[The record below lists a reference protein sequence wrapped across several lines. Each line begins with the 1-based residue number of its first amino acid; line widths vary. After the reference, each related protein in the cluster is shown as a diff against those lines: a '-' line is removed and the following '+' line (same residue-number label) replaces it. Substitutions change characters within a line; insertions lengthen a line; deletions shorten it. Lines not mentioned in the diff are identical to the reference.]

1 VTAAPQSPLS
11 KALADIAQG
20 VSSIHVWPMLGWL
33 EIKQRYR
40 RSLLGPFWVTISTA
54 TLIGGMGPLYGT
66 LLGQKLATYFPHLA
80 VSYIVWMLM
89 ASLMNDACT
98 TFTIAE
104 GLIKQIRMPLSI
116 HVLRMVWRNF
126 IIFLH
131 QIPIVVAVLYFYP
144 PPLHA
149 GLLLVPVALLAI
161 AVNAL
166 WMGLLLGML
175 CARFRDIPQIV
186 ASVVQVMFFLT
197 PVLYHAGSL
206 GRFDWAAKWNP
217 LNHLLEIVRAP
228 LLGHPVP
235 YQSWAAVAILTC
247 AGYAFAITVF
257 ARYRSRVAY
266 WV

>member
-1 VTAAPQSPLS
+1 MAVVTQSPLA

-20 VSSIHVWPMLGWL
+20 VSSIHVWPMLGWQ

-40 RSLLGPFWVTISTA
+40 RSVLGPFWLTISVGA
-54 TLIGGMGPLYGT
+54 LIGGMGPLYGN
-66 LLGQKLATYFPHLA
+66 LMGQKLATYFPHLA
-80 VSYIVWMLM
+80 VSYIVWMLL

-104 GLIKQIRMPLSI
+104 GLIKQIKMPLSI
-116 HVLRMVWRNF
+116 HVLRMVWRNI

-131 QIPIVVAVLYFYP
+131 QIPIIVIVLFFYP
-144 PPLHA
+144 PPLGW

-161 AVNAL
+161 AANAL
-166 WMGLLLGML
+166 WVGLLLGML
-175 CARFRDIPQIV
+175 CARFRDIPQLV

-197 PVLYHAGSL
+197 PVLWHPGSL
-206 GRFDWAAKWNP
+206 GRFEWAAAWNP

-228 LLGHPVP
+228 LLGHPFP
-235 YQSWAAVAILTC
+235 KASWAAVATLTVC
-247 AGYAFAITVF
+247 GYVF
-257 ARYRSRVAY
+257 TLFIFSRYRARVAY